1 MRRVEADSGCVHLLW
16 LKGRRLERFAKPM
29 RPTKMCI
36 AAVLLAFSNSA
47 FAGQGEVCSSKPVT
61 KDGTL
66 SDSTVF
72 ECKTAG
78 SVTIPQLYAAGW
90 RVVSIMPQAS
100 LGADPGAG
108 LPRTSHSWTMVVER
122 D

>member
-1 MRRVEADSGCVHLLW
+1 
-16 LKGRRLERFAKPM
+16 M

-36 AAVLLAFSNSA
+36 AAVLLAFSTSA

-61 KDGTL
+61 KDGTV

-78 SVTIPQLYAAGW
+78 PVTIPQLYAAGW

-100 LGADPGAG
+100 LGADPGTG
-108 LPRTSHSWTMVVER
+108 LPLTSHSWTMVVER